1 MDKNNTAV
9 AVFDRH
15 NEADNAV
22 RKLAD
27 SGFPIKSLSV
37 IGKGYHTEEKV
48 VGFYNM
54 GERVTFWGKR
64 GAIWGGLWGW
74 LLGGI
79 FMTLPVIGPVVVV
92 GYFATVVL
100 AIIEGA
106 AVVGG
111 LSALAAA
118 LYSIGIPKDSV
129 VDYENAL
136 KAEEFVVLAQGS
148 AEEVERAREI
158 LHTSGAKRVDVH
170 SCEGKN
176 IDMPKY
182 KAAS

>member
-1 MDKNNTAV
+1 MEKNNTVV
-9 AVFDRH
+9 AVFEQH
-15 NEADNAV
+15 NQADEAV

-27 SGFPIKSLSV
+27 SGFPMKMLSV
-37 IGKGYHTEEKV
+37 IGKGYHTEEKA

-79 FMTLPVIGPVVVV
+79 FMVLPFGPVVVI

-100 AIIEGA
+100 AAIEGA
-106 AVVGG
+106 VVVGG

-118 LYSIGIPKDSV
+118 FYSIGIPKDSV

-136 KAEEFVVLAQGS
+136 KADEFVVLAQGTA
-148 AEEVERAREI
+148 AETERAREI
-158 LHTSGAKRVDVH
+158 LHAGGAKRIDVH
-170 SCEGKN
+170 SYEGKN
-176 IDMPKY
+176 MDMPKL

>member
-1 MDKNNTAV
+1 MEKDNTAV
-9 AVFDRH
+9 AVFAQH

-27 SGFPIKSLSV
+27 SGFSMKKLSV

-48 VGFYNM
+48 IGFYNM
-54 GERVTFWGKR
+54 GDRVKFWGER
-64 GAIWGGLWGW
+64 GAMWGGLWGW

-79 FMTLPVIGPVVVV
+79 FMTLPVVGPVVVV

-118 LYSIGIPKDSV
+118 FYSIGIPKDSV
-129 VDYENAL
+129 ISYENAL
-136 KAEEFVVLAQGS
+136 KADEFVVLAQGS
-148 AEEVERAREI
+148 AEEVERARTI
-158 LHTSGAKRVDVH
+158 LSAGGAKRVDVH
-170 SCEGKN
+170 VYESKS
-176 IDMPKY
+176 DMPKI
-182 KAAS
+182 KIAS